1 MVVNNVLA
9 GPLQHLRLVA
19 DIFYPTLFLNM
30 KFFRSSLTFLLALL
44 LLVNNFA
51 QAQSSTVSTSRPKG
65 TMSKTLKGGLIGGL
79 GGAVA
84 GGVAGRLIGG
94 KSGTAKGAIIGA
106 VLGGTAGALIGRKM
120 DKQAAD
126 LRRDLEGAK
135 VERVGEGIKITFAS
149 GILFPTNS
157 STLTPEAAGN
167 ITQLAE
173 TLQKYADTKVVIEGH
188 TDSSGSDAINQP
200 LSQRRAQAVAN
211 NITSTGV
218 DASRITATGYGSTQ
232 PVADNTTAAGKAANR
247 RVEVAIFA
255 NEKMQKAAKRGLL

>member
-1 MVVNNVLA
+1 
-9 GPLQHLRLVA
+9 
-19 DIFYPTLFLNM
+19 M
-30 KFFRSSLTFLLALL
+30 KFLRSSLTFLLALL

-51 QAQSSTVSTSRPKG
+51 QAQSTTVSTDKPKG
-65 TMSKTLKGGLIGGL
+65 MSKTLKGGLIGGL

-106 VLGGTAGALIGRKM
+106 AVGGTAGALIGRKM
-120 DKQAAD
+120 DKAAAE

-149 GILFPTNS
+149 GILFATNS
-157 STLTPEAAGN
+157 ASLTPDAAGN
-167 ITQLAE
+167 VSQLAE
-173 TLQKYADTKVVIEGH
+173 TLKKYADTNVVIEGH
-188 TDSSGSDAINQP
+188 TDNTGSDAINQP

-211 NITSTGV
+211 TIINEGV
-218 DASRITATGYGSTQ
+218 DAARITATGYGSTQ

-255 NEKMQKAAKRGLL
+255 NEKMQKAAKRGQL

>member
-1 MVVNNVLA
+1 
-9 GPLQHLRLVA
+9 
-19 DIFYPTLFLNM
+19 M
-30 KFFRSSLTFLLALL
+30 KIFRSSLTFLLALL
-44 LLVNNFA
+44 LLVNTFA
-51 QAQSSTVSTSRPKG
+51 QAQTSTVSTGRPKG

-106 VLGGTAGALIGRKM
+106 VVGGAGGALIGRRM
-120 DKQAAD
+120 DKQAAE

-149 GILFPTNS
+149 GILFGTNS
-157 STLTPEAAGN
+157 SSLTSEAAGN
-167 ITQLAE
+167 IDQLAA
-173 TLQKYADTKVVIEGH
+173 TVKKYADTNVVIEGH

-200 LSQRRAQAVAN
+200 LSERRAQAVAN
-211 NITSTGV
+211 EIQAQGVDSGRITS
-218 DASRITATGYGSTQ
+218 TGYGSTQ
-232 PVADNTTAAGKAANR
+232 PVADNTSASGKAANR

-255 NEKMQKAAKRGLL
+255 NEKMQKAAKRGQL

>member
-1 MVVNNVLA
+1 
-9 GPLQHLRLVA
+9 
-19 DIFYPTLFLNM
+19 M
-30 KFFRSSLTFLLALL
+30 KILRSSFTFLLALL

-51 QAQSSTVSTSRPKG
+51 QAQSTTVSTDKPKG
-65 TMSKTLKGGLIGGL
+65 MSKTLKGGIIGGL

-106 VLGGTAGALIGRKM
+106 VVGGTAGALIGRKM
-120 DKQAAD
+120 DKAAAE

-135 VERVGEGIKITFAS
+135 VERVGEGIKVTFAS
-149 GILFPTNS
+149 GILFATNS
-157 STLTPEAAGN
+157 ASLTPEAAGN
-167 ITQLAE
+167 ISQLAE

-188 TDSSGSDAINQP
+188 TDNSGSDAINQP

-211 NITSTGV
+211 SITSSGV
-218 DASRITATGYGSTQ
+218 DVSRITATGYGSTQ
-232 PVADNTTAAGKAANR
+232 PVADNTTAAGKATNR

-255 NEKMQKAAKRGLL
+255 DEKMQKAAKRGQL